1 MKIKLSILIPTV
13 PRRLRHFFPH
23 ITEKLEKQ
31 INGRKDIEIVGLYDN
46 KRMKLGDKRNNLLSI
61 ARGRYLTF
69 VDDDDDIAD
78 TYIEDIMRALEKNPD
93 ADCVVYDVINDIDNY
108 LQLHC
113 RYGIEYEYHRKH
125 NDWYGKPAHTHVWR
139 SEIAKQCVFPSET
152 FGEDM
157 DWVAQA
163 WPKIVKQVRI
173 DKVLY
178 YYNYN
183 TTVTE
188 TRRVEPD

>member
-1 MKIKLSILIPTV
+1 MKLSILIPTV
-13 PRRLRHFFPH
+13 PSRLHHFFPY
-23 ITEKLEKQ
+23 ITEKLERQTK
-31 INGRKDIEIVGLYDN
+31 GRKDIEIIGLYDN
-46 KRMKLGDKRNNLLSI
+46 KRMKLGDKRNYLLSI
-61 ARGRYLTF
+61 ARGQYLTF

-78 TYIEDIMRALEKNPD
+78 TYIQDIMNILDTNSNV
-93 ADCVVYDVINDIDNY
+93 DCIVYDVINDIDNY
-108 LQLHC
+108 LQLYC
-113 RYGIEYEYHRKH
+113 RYGIEYEYNRKH

-139 SEIAKQCVFPSET
+139 SEIAKQCFFPSET

-163 WPKIVKQVRI
+163 WPKIVNQVRI

-188 TRRVEPD
+188 TRRVEPN